1 MECNGGPDP
10 SFICIYR
17 LLLILVHLPA
27 ILLLCIIDLE
37 PDRARSDL
45 PRSQMDISLYKIN
58 TSQYCCSDLVIVSDK
73 HS

>member
-27 ILLLCIIDLE
+27 ILLLCIIDFQPAKLIFFSTKFDKVE
-37 PDRARSDL
+37 YFKVKTIKFSSD
-45 PRSQMDISLYKIN
+45 Y
-58 TSQYCCSDLVIVSDK
+58 
-73 HS
+73 